1 MFINKTRNIIDLNSF
16 NEDAKELNSK
26 IQIVLKFG
34 NDDLRFTLSEALTT
48 EEDAA
53 LDNLVNNFVDTD
65 LALKVP
71 KIYDLSNESGKH
83 FHAINYKL
91 GLKQSLIPV
100 RSVVKGEVQKVIWY
114 KSLDA
119 EMKPSE
125 PILKVDITYSRD
137 GSGFALFRTSKRT
150 WYNIDG
156 SENEETKN
164 TEKYYFVNESDM
176 IDEGIKRRTLL
187 IKGLQ
192 IPVMKGMM
200 ASLVPKGYSE
210 TSALLLGRHFMDD
223 YRTSFEDFKQNSST
237 ITNPSDANYGK
248 KTIVAK
254 LENEDNPD
262 YVVFLDEAPVVLN
275 TPFNGTIT
283 LRNYMIEEFSI

>member
-1 MFINKTRNIIDLNSF
+1 MFINKTRNISDLNSF
-16 NEDAKELNSK
+16 NDEAKELNSK
-26 IQIVLKFG
+26 IEIVLKFG

-71 KIYDLSNESGKH
+71 KIYDISNEQGKH

-91 GLKQSLIPV
+91 GLNRSLIPV

-114 KSLDA
+114 NTFDA
-119 EMKPSE
+119 QMVPSE
-125 PILKVDITYSRD
+125 PILKVDITYTRD
-137 GSGFALFRTSKRT
+137 DSGFALFRTSKRT

-156 SENEETKN
+156 SENEETKS

-192 IPVMKGMM
+192 IPVMKGMI
-200 ASLVPKGYSE
+200 AALVPKGYSE
-210 TSALLLGRHFMDD
+210 TSVLLLGRHFMDD
-223 YRTSFEDFKQNSST
+223 YRVSFEDFKQNSST
-237 ITNPSDANYGK
+237 ITDASDPNYGK

-254 LENEDNPD
+254 LEDEDNTE
-262 YVVFLDEAPVVLN
+262 YVGFLDEAPVVLN
-275 TPFNGTIT
+275 TPFDGTIT